1 MVYIVPNYSV
11 QVDWVCVC
19 VCVCVW
25 IITRGIWVLARIL
38 CIISDPVVH
47 VCMLNCFS
55 CVQLC
60 AILWTVAHQAPLS
73 MDSSGKNTGVGCYAL
88 LHGIFL
94 TQGPNSRLLLSPAL
108 AGRFFTTSATWE
120 ADCTIPVA
128 KCFENHPGWM
138 NERIN
143 ELLDLIS
150 SFILISLLF
159 GDIFTLTFKSLWIN
173 VFFLSLFSH

>member
-120 ADCTIPVA
+120 AEAQSYYKSFTWQA
-128 KCFENHPGWM
+128 SWGEAA
-138 NERIN
+138 
-143 ELLDLIS
+143 IS
-150 SFILISLLF
+150 TQNWFTVCAPESLKE
-159 GDIFTLTFKSLWIN
+159 DIVKDSGPPAP
-173 VFFLSLFSH
+173 